1 MQAEAGQRT
10 LGAMLKPAL
19 LAAALT
25 LVAAGASAAPPAY
38 HAPRNALGQPDLQ
51 GVWTNA
57 SLTQLQRPAMF
68 KALTLTDEQAR
79 EVERRR
85 AEARARADK
94 PTDPNSGAPPSGN
107 DPGGY
112 NAGWTDPGVSL
123 GRINGQ
129 VRTSWIVDPADGRLP
144 YTTAGHAAY
153 VEALRKA
160 RNSWDGPENRPLGE
174 RCILGFGSTAGPPML
189 NVLYN
194 NNYQIVQAKDAVAIV
209 VEMNHDA
216 RIVRLTTDKHLP
228 GHMRPWVGD
237 SIGHW
242 EGETL
247 VVETTNFNPGE
258 SLRPYFDNSI
268 LLSPNAKV
276 TERFTRVSPTQILYQ
291 FSVDDPATYSMA
303 WKAEMPLNAA
313 KGPVYEYACHEGN
326 YALPGILAGA
336 RKADREG
343 RQIEAVDVS
352 GG

>member
-1 MQAEAGQRT
+1 MRT
-10 LGAMLKPAL
+10 L
-19 LAAALT
+19 AALSLT
-25 LVAAGASAAPPAY
+25 AVLCAGAAQAAPPY
-38 HAPRNALGQPDLQ
+38 HAPKNAFGQPDLQ
-51 GVWTNA
+51 GTWTNA
-57 SLTQLQRPAMF
+57 SLTQLQRPPMF
-68 KALTLTDEQAR
+68 KSLTLTEDEAKAL
-79 EVERRR
+79 EKRR
-85 AEARARADK
+85 ATARAAADR
-94 PTDPNSGAPPSGN
+94 PTDPNSGAPPAAN

-112 NAGWTDPGVSL
+112 NASWTDPGVSL

-129 VRTSWIVDPADGRLP
+129 VRTSWIVDPEDGRLP
-144 YTTAGHAAY
+144 YSTTGRQAY
-153 VEALRKA
+153 VDTLRKA

-174 RCILGFGSTAGPPML
+174 RCVLGFGSTAGPPML

-194 NNYQIVQAKDAVAIV
+194 NNYQIVQSKDAVAIV

-216 RIVRLTTDKHLP
+216 RIVRLTDKQHLP
-228 GHMRPWVGD
+228 AYMRPWMGD
-237 SIGHW
+237 SIGWW

-291 FSVDDPATYSMA
+291 FSVDDPATYTKA
-303 WKAEMPLNAA
+303 WKAEMPMNAA

-343 RQIEAVDVS
+343 KKIEAVDVS
-352 GG
+352 G